1 MQPTQGKKGE
11 YMDNIEKYNENI
23 FESIK
28 HTDEYADEF
37 WFARELQEVLEYK
50 QWRRFN
56 EVIEKAK
63 ISCEVS
69 GIPVSDHFAEVGK
82 LVDIGSNTTRE
93 IQDYILTRYACYLI
107 VQNGNPRKKNVA
119 LGQTYFAVKTRQQE
133 LLDFNTLADD
143 ERRLELRQSVKG
155 FNKKLFEAAHGSGVT
170 NYGKFYNYG
179 YKGLYNGETAQD
191 IKKRKGLKSNDDVF
205 DYMGATELA
214 ANYFRITQTEE
225 KLRKDETINTEDKAN
240 MTHYSV
246 GQKVRKTMLEISG
259 TAPEDLPTP
268 DKSIKQLE
276 KEYKK
281 LPKSTT

>member
-1 MQPTQGKKGE
+1 MESIK
-11 YMDNIEKYNENI
+11 KYNENI

-28 HTDEYADEF
+28 HTDEYGDEF

-69 GIPVSDHFAEVGK
+69 EIPVSDHFAEVGK

-93 IQDYILTRYACYLI
+93 IQDYMLTRYACYLI
-107 VQNGNPRKKNVA
+107 VQNGDPRKKSVA

-133 LLDFNTLADD
+133 LSDFSTLTED

-155 FNKKLFEAAHGSGVT
+155 FNKKLFEAAQGSGVT
-170 NYGKFYNYG
+170 NYGKFYNYR
-179 YKGLYNGETAQD
+179 YKGLYNGEAAQD
-191 IKKRKGLKSNDDVF
+191 IKKRKGLKSNDDVL

-240 MTHYSV
+240 ITHYNI
-246 GQKVRKTMLEISG
+246 GKKVRETMLEISG

-276 KEYKK
+276 KEHKK
-281 LPKSTT
+281 LPKSNT

>member
-1 MQPTQGKKGE
+1 MESIK
-11 YMDNIEKYNENI
+11 KYNENI

-28 HTDEYADEF
+28 HTDEYGDEF

-69 GIPVSDHFAEVGK
+69 EIPVSDHFAEVGK

-93 IQDYILTRYACYLI
+93 IQDYMLTRYACYLI
-107 VQNGNPRKKNVA
+107 VQNGDPRKKSVA

-133 LLDFNTLADD
+133 LSDFSTLTED

-155 FNKKLFEAAHGSGVT
+155 FNKKLFEAAQGSGVT

-191 IKKRKGLKSNDDVF
+191 IKKRKGLKSNDDVL

-240 MTHYSV
+240 ITHYNI
-246 GQKVRKTMLEISG
+246 GKKVRETMLEISG

-276 KEYKK
+276 KEHKK
-281 LPKSTT
+281 LPKSNT

>member
-1 MQPTQGKKGE
+1 
-11 YMDNIEKYNENI
+11 MDNIKKYNENI

-56 EVIEKAK
+56 EVIEKSK

>member
-1 MQPTQGKKGE
+1 ME
-11 YMDNIEKYNENI
+11 NIENYSETI

-28 HTDEYADEF
+28 HINEFGDEF

-56 EVIEKAK
+56 DTIERAK
-63 ISCEVS
+63 IACEVS
-69 GIPVSDHFAEVGK
+69 EIPVFEHFAEIGK
-82 LVDIGSNTTRE
+82 TIQMPKTAVKE
-93 IQDYILTRYACYLI
+93 ITDYMLTRYACYLI
-107 VQNGNPRKKNVA
+107 VQNGNPRKKAIA

-133 LLDFNTLADD
+133 ITEFKNLSED
-143 ERRLELRQSVKG
+143 ERRMELRNSVKG
-155 FNKKLFEAAHGSGVT
+155 FNKKLFDAAQSSGVI

-191 IKKRKGLKSNDDVF
+191 IKNRKGLNKKDDVL

-225 KLRKDETINTEDKAN
+225 KLRNDNTINTEDKASL
-240 MTHYSV
+240 THYNV
-246 GQKVRKTMLEISG
+246 GQKVRKTMLDISG

-268 DKSIKQLE
+268 EKSIKQIE
-276 KEYKK
+276 REHRK
-281 LPKSTT
+281 LTDENS

>member
-1 MQPTQGKKGE
+1 
-11 YMDNIEKYNENI
+11 MDNIEKYNENI

>member
-1 MQPTQGKKGE
+1 MESIK
-11 YMDNIEKYNENI
+11 KYNENI

-28 HTDEYADEF
+28 HTDKYGDEF

-69 GIPVSDHFAEVGK
+69 EIPVSDHFAEVGK

-93 IQDYILTRYACYLI
+93 IQDYMLTRYACYLI
-107 VQNGNPRKKNVA
+107 VQNGDPRKKSVA

-133 LLDFNTLADD
+133 LSDFSTLTED

-155 FNKKLFEAAHGSGVT
+155 FNKKLFEAAQGSGVT

-191 IKKRKGLKSNDDVF
+191 IKKRKGLKSNDDVL

-240 MTHYSV
+240 ITHYNI
-246 GQKVRKTMLEISG
+246 GKKVRETMLEISG

-276 KEYKK
+276 KEHKK
-281 LPKSTT
+281 LPKSNT

>member
-1 MQPTQGKKGE
+1 MESIK
-11 YMDNIEKYNENI
+11 KYNENI

-28 HTDEYADEF
+28 HTDEYGDEF

-69 GIPVSDHFAEVGK
+69 EIPVSDHFAEVGK

-93 IQDYILTRYACYLI
+93 IQDYMLTRYGCYLI
-107 VQNGNPRKKNVA
+107 VQNGDPRKKSVA

-133 LLDFNTLADD
+133 LSDFSTLTED

-155 FNKKLFEAAHGSGVT
+155 FNKKLFEAAQGSGVT

-191 IKKRKGLKSNDDVF
+191 IKKRKGLKSNDDVL

-240 MTHYSV
+240 ITHYNI
-246 GQKVRKTMLEISG
+246 GKKVRETMLEISG

-276 KEYKK
+276 KEHKK
-281 LPKSTT
+281 LPKSNT

>member
-1 MQPTQGKKGE
+1 MESIK
-11 YMDNIEKYNENI
+11 KYNENI

-28 HTDEYADEF
+28 HTDEYGDEF

-69 GIPVSDHFAEVGK
+69 EIPVSDHFAEVGK

-93 IQDYILTRYACYLI
+93 IQDYMLTRYACYLI
-107 VQNGNPRKKNVA
+107 AQNGDPRKKSVA

-133 LLDFNTLADD
+133 LSDFSTLTED

-155 FNKKLFEAAHGSGVT
+155 FNKKLFEAAQGSGVT

-191 IKKRKGLKSNDDVF
+191 IKKRKGLKSNDDVL

-240 MTHYSV
+240 ITHYNI
-246 GQKVRKTMLEISG
+246 GKKVRETMLEISG

-276 KEYKK
+276 KEHKK
-281 LPKSTT
+281 LPKSNT